1 MLEKGRLDLVFEKWK
16 KIWIIRESKLGKGFF
31 RKEIY
36 VRKGIKEGKL
46 RNDFVR
52 VSGFVCYKGR

>member
-36 VRKGIKEGKL
+36 VRKGIKE
-46 RNDFVR
+46 
-52 VSGFVCYKGR
+52 